1 MMTRKLFLL
10 LLVVLVA
17 GALGTNAL
25 AQDEDLP
32 VIGFMQLST
41 HPALDLG
48 REGAIEVLNEAGF
61 VDGETATF
69 LFGNA
74 EGDIP
79 TLTIITENFIDE
91 GVDVIIATS
100 TPAMQAAYGVT
111 RDLEEPVIIFNVVTD
126 PYAAGVGEASCIHPS
141 WIIGSQALAPYA
153 DTVPLILEVAPE
165 AETVGYIYN
174 SGEANSVA
182 STEIV
187 VPLMEELGLTVEIQ
201 NITNSSEVATAA
213 EALVSRGVDAF
224 YVATDSAVV
233 AGLEGLVAVANE
245 NGVPIVASDPSSASR
260 GAVVAQG
267 LDYHQEGRDA
277 GRLAVAY
284 LNGELDPAT
293 TAYSRQTTNLL
304 AVNLDVAE
312 AQGATV
318 SDDLLA
324 RAGVVTENGE
334 TTMAESATLTEEE
347 MAEAD
352 AAFFEALVCTEE
364 RIAEQQAELDSQS
377 E

>member
-1 MMTRKLFLL
+1 MTRKLFLL

-17 GALGTNAL
+17 GALGANAL

-41 HPALDLG
+41 HPALDAG

-61 VDGETATF
+61 VDGETAVF

-79 TLTIITENFIDE
+79 TLSTITENFIDE

-100 TPAMQAAYGVT
+100 TPAMQAAYSVT
-111 RDLEEPVIIFNVVTD
+111 QDLGEPVIIFNVVTD
-126 PYAAGVGEASCIHPS
+126 PYAAGVGEASCIHPE
-141 WIIGSQALAPYA
+141 WVIGSQALAPYA
-153 DTVPLILEVAPE
+153 DTVPLITEVAPE

-174 SGEANSVA
+174 SAEANSVA

-245 NGVPIVASDPSSASR
+245 NGVPIIASDPSSASR

-267 LDYHQEGRDA
+267 LDYQQEGRDA

-324 RAGVVTENGE
+324 RAGAVTENGE
-334 TTMAESATLTEEE
+334 TTMAESAGMTEEE

-352 AAFFEALVCTEE
+352 AAFFEALACTEE
-364 RIAEQQAELDSQS
+364 IIAEQQAELDAES